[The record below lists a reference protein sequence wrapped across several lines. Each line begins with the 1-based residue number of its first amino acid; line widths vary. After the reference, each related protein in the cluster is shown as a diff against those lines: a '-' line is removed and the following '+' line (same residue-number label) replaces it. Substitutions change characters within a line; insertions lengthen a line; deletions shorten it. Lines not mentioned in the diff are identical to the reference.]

1 MSTEE
6 YTFPTRFHEVASKIY
21 SKLPRCRDL
30 AAFILDHLDENK
42 VDHLEKV
49 YMNRTQ
55 FTRATGICNL
65 WRYWYTED
73 EDALSG
79 IGVDMLIY
87 MLDAYTRDKALAVRR
102 QKLNKGKI

>member
-6 YTFPTRFHEVASKIY
+6 YTFHTRFHEVASNIY
-21 SKLPRCRDL
+21 SELPRCRKL
-30 AAFILDHLDENK
+30 ATFILDRLDENQ
-42 VDHLEKV
+42 VDHLERV

-65 WRYWYTED
+65 WHYYHTED

-79 IGVDMLIY
+79 SGVDMLIY
-87 MLDAYTRDKALAVRR
+87 MLDAYTRNKALEVRR
-102 QKLNKGKI
+102 QKLNKGNI